1 MMIRVALFISL
12 VALFYYYC
20 KEDDSANYYR
30 TPNEINM
37 NEVPVE
43 ISPSLKY
50 ELMPQSTLNT
60 DSSVYTISTRSA
72 HFDSASGLLSSISQN
87 Y

>member
-1 MMIRVALFISL
+1 MIIRVSLFISL

-20 KEDDSANYYR
+20 KEDNSAYYYHA
-30 TPNEINM
+30 PNEINM

-50 ELMPQSTLNT
+50 KLMPQSTLKP
-60 DSSVYTISTRSA
+60 DSSVYAISARST

>member
-1 MMIRVALFISL
+1 MINRVALFISL

-20 KEDDSANYYR
+20 KEDNSANYYHA
-30 TPNEINM
+30 PNEINM

-50 ELMPQSTLNT
+50 KLMPQSTLNP
-60 DSSVYTISTRSA
+60 DSSVYAVSARSA

>member
-20 KEDDSANYYR
+20 KEDNSAYYYSA
-30 TPNEINM
+30 PNEINK

-43 ISPSLKY
+43 ISPSFQY
-50 ELMPQSTLNT
+50 ELIPEATLKP
-60 DSSVYTISTRSA
+60 DSSVYTISARST
-72 HFDSASGLLSSISQN
+72 HFDSASRLLSSIAQN